1 MAPSGIQCKHQKKW
15 KKFLL
20 SYLQLVEVVENG
32 RVESVEFVGGEVQLS
47 QTHETLECVLID
59 ADGAVGQVVAR
70 QVQQRKLRQ
79 ACVVDK
85 HKFGP
90 INQVRFAEK
99 CQVPRDTGETC
110 NLSYLNT
117 RKTHMCSARSAFFI

>member
-1 MAPSGIQCKHQKKW
+1 MARVEFSVNIKKTR
-15 KKFLL
+15 KKILL
-20 SYLQLVEVVENG
+20 SYLQLVEIFENG
-32 RVESVEFVGGEVQLS
+32 SVDSVEFVGVEVQLS

-79 ACVVDK
+79 ACVEDK

-90 INQVRFAEK
+90 INQVRAV
-99 CQVPRDTGETC
+99 C
-110 NLSYLNT
+110 
-117 RKTHMCSARSAFFI
+117 RKMSSGGAARHKRNV

>member
-1 MAPSGIQCKHQKKW
+1 VEFSVNIKRRGKNSS
-15 KKFLL
+15 L
-20 SYLQLVEVVENG
+20 SYLQLVEVFENG
-32 RVESVEFVGGEVQLS
+32 SVDSVEFVGGEVQLS
-47 QTHETLECVLID
+47 QTHETLERVLID

-99 CQVPRDTGETC
+99 CQAAVPRDTSETC

-117 RKTHMCSARSAFFI
+117 RKTHMCAPRAKLF